1 MIQGIIDVFFEE
13 EGKIIVADYKT
24 DMVNAP
30 EELIKRYQ
38 VQLDYYGEA
47 LERIT
52 GKEVVEKVIYS
63 FSLGREIK
71 LSSR

>member
-1 MIQGIIDVFFEE
+1 M
-13 EGKIIVADYKT
+13 ADYKT